1 MTLEMKGVLMFL
13 FASLAIFSTIEAQSG
28 KNYTRPCKIR
38 HSKTGKTWTI
48 HNTPDGCC
56 NRRGYLRFKDPK
68 SFSECQILCPLF
80 KALKGCHYM
89 CHWYLCNR
97 DTDGD
102 HCKCKTLCEKKTVP
116 SVECGNTEIDLDI
129 FHPLGRTPFGL

>member
-1 MTLEMKGVLMFL
+1 MTLKMKGALIFL
-13 FASLAIFSTIEAQSG
+13 FVSLAIFSTIEAQKGSESG
-28 KNYTRPCKIR
+28 KTTCLVK
-38 HSKTGKTWTI
+38 SGGKTWTVR
-48 HNTPDGCC
+48 NTPTACC
-56 NRRGYLRFKDPK
+56 NRRGYLRFKDRS

-80 KALKGCHYM
+80 KALKGCNYM

-102 HCKCKTLCEKKTVP
+102 HCQCKTLCEKKTVP
-116 SVECGNTEIDLDI
+116 PVKCGETEIDLDI